1 LVWFGKNF
9 EEKGRTTMKIYTR
22 TGDKGKTSL
31 IGGRV
36 DKDSLRVEAYGTMD
50 ELNSFVGKAMTEL
63 DPAIFADMLTDL
75 EAIQNELFDGGG
87 DLANVMKERH
97 YKLSEEPVEVL
108 EQRID
113 VLMEEAPPLEKFILP
128 GGSPAAATLHIARTV
143 ARRAERQTVTLLKA
157 EEDVPAVVQ
166 RYLNRLSDYL
176 FVAARIANSRVNV
189 PDNEYVRSAKVFK
202 TDKKKEK

>member
-1 LVWFGKNF
+1 
-9 EEKGRTTMKIYTR
+9 MKIYTS

-63 DPAIFADMLTDL
+63 DPDNFRRYAEDL

-97 YKLSEEPVEVL
+97 YKLSEEPIEVL

-113 VLMEEAPPLEKFILP
+113 ELMEEAPPLGEIHLTGWITCCCNTSYCTNCCETRRTP
-128 GGSPAAATLHIARTV
+128 NGDAYESGRRCTSSRSTLFEQAF
-143 ARRAERQTVTLLKA
+143 
-157 EEDVPAVVQ
+157 
-166 RYLNRLSDYL
+166 RLS
-176 FVAARIANSRVNV
+176 FRCSTHCQFTG
-189 PDNEYVRSAKVFK
+189 KC
-202 TDKKKEK
+202 TG

>member
-1 LVWFGKNF
+1 
-9 EEKGRTTMKIYTR
+9 MKIYTR

-63 DPAIFADMLTDL
+63 DPVIFADMLTDL

-128 GGSPAAATLHIARTV
+128 GGTPAAATLHIARTV
-143 ARRAERQTVTLLKA
+143 ARRAERRTVTLMNA
-157 EEDVPAVVQ
+157 EEEEDVPAVVQ

-189 PDNEYVRSAKVFK
+189 PDNEYVRSAKVFR
-202 TDKKKEK
+202 TDKKKED

>member
-1 LVWFGKNF
+1 
-9 EEKGRTTMKIYTR
+9 MKIYTK
-22 TGDKGKTSL
+22 TGDKGTTSL

-36 DKDSLRVEAYGTMD
+36 AKDDLRVEAYGTID
-50 ELNSFVGKAMTEL
+50 ELNSFIGKAMTEL
-63 DPAIFADMLTDL
+63 ASDQFEDILIDL

-97 YKLSEEPVEVL
+97 YKLGEEPITVL

-113 VLMEEAPPLEKFILP
+113 KLMEEAPELERFILP

-143 ARRAERQTVTLLKA
+143 TRRAERVTVTLMNA
-157 EEDVPAVVQ
+157 ADDVSPVVQ

-176 FVAARIANSRVNV
+176 FVAARIVNARLGI
-189 PDNEYVRSAKVFK
+189 PDNEYVRSAKVFR
-202 TDKKKEK
+202 TDDKKKK